1 MKNTI
6 NINTL
11 NIREEQKEILRRLY
25 AKRNGAFFKI
35 SFETFYGYNEKDMS
49 KGVSA
54 AWKGHVVSKITRT
67 SVRKGINYNNVKAV
81 IEKRAKQEGL
91 QSSVYRPSFY
101 HHIDRTLLKHNEK
114 ETYYIA
120 LFPNK
125 GRARCSYKLDG
136 RPISKEK
143 LIELGVM
150 QPSFWKNKE
159 SKIMFTPKLENI
171 ISID

>member
-81 IEKRAKQEGL
+81 IEKRA
-91 QSSVYRPSFY
+91 
-101 HHIDRTLLKHNEK
+101 N
-114 ETYYIA
+114 
-120 LFPNK
+120 
-125 GRARCSYKLDG
+125 
-136 RPISKEK
+136 
-143 LIELGVM
+143 
-150 QPSFWKNKE
+150 
-159 SKIMFTPKLENI
+159 
-171 ISID
+171 